1 MKKTAFLVNT
11 ARGKIIN
18 EKDLA
23 FALKKKMIA
32 GAGLDV
38 FAKEPISANHPFAKM
53 ENAVIM
59 PHSGSSTIETRK
71 KMAEICVKNLILSL
85 DGKKP
90 IYQVRNLT
98 H

>member
-23 FALKKKMIA
+23 TVLKRKMIA

-38 FAKEPISANHPFAKM
+38 FQNEPINSNHPFARMK
-53 ENAVIM
+53 NTVIT
-59 PHSGSSTIETRK
+59 PHSGSATTETRK
-71 KMAEICVKNLILSL
+71 NMAEIAVKNLILAL

-90 IYQVRNLT
+90 IYQVSM
-98 H
+98 